1 MSRAAQPELKSQS
14 APYSNQTM
22 YKLLMRAEYMDRR
35 LFLHIQ
41 GGRKVSGV
49 LRGFD
54 LFLNLVIDQ
63 AHEELGGGER
73 RACGMVVSN
82 FVYSVVIRLTRQVIR
97 GNSVHSMELVDNQK
111 V

>member
-1 MSRAAQPELKSQS
+1 VSLQIGWKSEH
-14 APYSNQTM
+14 T
-22 YKLLMRAEYMDRR
+22 LTRAEYMDRR

-73 RACGMVVSN
+73 RACGMVVS
-82 FVYSVVIRLTRQVIR
+82 LTKYQP
-97 GNSVHSMELVDNQK
+97 
-111 V
+111 